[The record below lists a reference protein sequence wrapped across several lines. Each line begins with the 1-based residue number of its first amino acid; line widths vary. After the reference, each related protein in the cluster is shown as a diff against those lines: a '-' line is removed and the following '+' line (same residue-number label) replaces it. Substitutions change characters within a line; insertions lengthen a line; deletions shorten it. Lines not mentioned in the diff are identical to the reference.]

1 MVEGGAGGRNA
12 YMAPEREMFD
22 MSSCDGYAAGG
33 GELVCLQE
41 AHLILLHAEDG
52 AAADDASDADGARED
67 GRRRGGRKGE
77 SRLFDDYRVLVRQ
90 REVVQCEREVLGGR
104 KAAQA

>member
-1 MVEGGAGGRNA
+1 MVEGGGGRA
-12 YMAPEREMFD
+12 ERTWRRREMFD

-41 AHLILLHAEDG
+41 ALLILLHAEDG

-104 KAAQA
+104 KAAEA